1 MIANQ
6 MKTSKPNTNTEANVY
21 ANNVSKVLATAGLA
35 AFVLLS
41 VFVISSSARLLI
53 AQFSVLN
60 AEQELER
67 FIAQQNQTD
76 VDDDSIT
83 EAELSRSL
91 TLLDSSMHKVA
102 DWDSNNN
109 NPDSLLLL
117 ASYQAVKAAQY
128 SELIADSEQQNRVGY
143 DQAIATA
150 QKAQKLRPMH
160 AKAFVLEAE
169 YQWRNGAS
177 FDQVLAPFELALR
190 NGPYDKSVVL
200 FGLEFYL
207 AYWPQLNVEQKILVS
222 SYLLEPNKY
231 RISHWQINTIIAR
244 SPEKER
250 ACRLLNFNS
259 KPMRTCKGS

>member
-1 MIANQ
+1 

-21 ANNVSKVLATAGLA
+21 ANNVSKVLATAGL
-35 AFVLLS
+35 VSLLLLS
-41 VFVISSSARLLI
+41 VLVIGSSARLLI

-67 FIAQQNQTD
+67 FIALQNQTD
-76 VDDDSIT
+76 VDDDLIT
-83 EAELSRSL
+83 EAELSRSV
-91 TLLDSSMHKVA
+91 TLLDASMYKMA
-102 DWDSNNN
+102 DWDSN

-117 ASYQAVKAAQY
+117 ASYQAIKASQH
-128 SELIADSEQQNRVGY
+128 SELIVDSEQNNRLGY

-150 QKAQKLRPMH
+150 KKAQRLRPMH

-177 FDQVLAPFELALR
+177 FDQALAPFELALR
-190 NGPYDKSVVL
+190 NGRYDKSVVL

>member
-6 MKTSKPNTNTEANVY
+6 MKTSKLNNTTEANVY
-21 ANNVSKVLATAGLA
+21 ANKASKVLATVGLVA
-35 AFVLLS
+35 LALLS
-41 VFVISSSARLLI
+41 VLVVGSSARLLI

-83 EAELSRSL
+83 EAQLSSSL
-91 TLLDSSMHKVA
+91 TLLDASMHKVA
-102 DWDSNNN
+102 DWDSS

-117 ASYQAVKAAQY
+117 ASYQAVKAGQY
-128 SELIADSEQQNRVGY
+128 SELITGTEQQSRVGY

-150 QKAQKLRPMH
+150 KKAQKLRPMH
-160 AKAFVLEAE
+160 AKAFVMEAE
-169 YQWRNGAS
+169 YQWRNGSS

-190 NGPYDKSVVL
+190 NAPYDKSVVL

-231 RISHWQINTIIAR
+231 RIPHWQINTIVAR

>member
-21 ANNVSKVLATAGLA
+21 ANNVSKVLATAGLVA
-35 AFVLLS
+35 LALLS

-60 AEQELER
+60 AEQKLQR
-67 FIAQQNQTD
+67 FIEQQNQTD

-83 EAELSRSL
+83 EAQLSRSL
-91 TLLDSSMHKVA
+91 TSLDSSMYKVA
-102 DWDSNNN
+102 DWDSN

-128 SELIADSEQQNRVGY
+128 SELRTDSEQNIRLGY
-143 DQAIATA
+143 DQTIATVK
-150 QKAQKLRPMH
+150 KAQKLRPMH

-190 NGPYDKSVVL
+190 NGPYEKSVVL

-259 KPMRTCKGS
+259 KAMRTCKGS

>member
-1 MIANQ
+1 
-6 MKTSKPNTNTEANVY
+6 MKTSKLNSNTEANVY
-21 ANNVSKVLATAGLA
+21 ANKASKVLATAGLVA
-35 AFVLLS
+35 LALLS
-41 VFVISSSARLLI
+41 VFVIGSSARLLI
-53 AQFSVLN
+53 AQFSALN

-67 FIAQQNQTD
+67 FIEQQNQTD

-83 EAELSRSL
+83 EPGLSRSL

-102 DWDSNNN
+102 GWDSN

-117 ASYQAVKAAQY
+117 ASYQAIKAAQH
-128 SELIADSEQQNRVGY
+128 SELITGTEQQNRVGY

-169 YQWRNGAS
+169 YQWRNGGS

-190 NGPYDKSVVL
+190 NGPYDKAVVL

-222 SYLLEPNKY
+222 SYLLEPRRY
-231 RISHWQINTIIAR
+231 RLSHWQINTVVAR

-250 ACRLLNFNS
+250 ACRLLKFNN
-259 KPMRTCKGS
+259 KPMRTCKGG

>member
-1 MIANQ
+1 
-6 MKTSKPNTNTEANVY
+6 MKESKLNTNTEANVSV
-21 ANNVSKVLATAGLA
+21 NKVSKVWAIAGLA
-35 AFVLLS
+35 ALTLLS
-41 VFVISSSARLLI
+41 VFVIGSSARLLI

-67 FIAQQNQTD
+67 FIALQNQTD

-91 TLLDSSMHKVA
+91 TLLDASMHKVA
-102 DWDSNNN
+102 DWDSN

-117 ASYQAVKAAQY
+117 ASYQAIKAAQY
-128 SELIADSEQQNRVGY
+128 SELIADSEQNNRVGY
-143 DQAIATA
+143 DQAIATV
-150 QKAQKLRPMH
+150 QKAQRLRPMH
-160 AKAFVLEAE
+160 AKAFAMEAE

-200 FGLEFYL
+200 FGLEFFL
-207 AYWPQLNVEQKILVS
+207 AYWPELNVEQKILVS
-222 SYLLEPNKY
+222 SYLLEPSKY
-231 RISHWQINTIIAR
+231 RVSHWQINTIIER
-244 SPEKER
+244 SHEKER
-250 ACRLLNFNS
+250 ACRLLKFNN